1 MRQRTLSDKRNLSTS
16 LLLSCVNGLSLQ
28 VRGLLQTLS
37 LVIAEPKRS
46 PVGAKLA
53 NDDVCTSHRV
63 YDDARSRNN
72 GGDIRLRWRTRSR
85 ASDKADANG
94 GNVLTDALSRAIG
107 EDILVIVLV
116 RADTGVCMVKKKE
129 KTSRQPPCV
138 PCSSDAQ
145 RMDNITMP
153 PWINIRV
160 RPFF

>member
-16 LLLSCVNGLSLQ
+16 LLLSCVNSLSLQ

-37 LVIAEPKRS
+37 LVILSNQNVRRSEPNLR
-46 PVGAKLA
+46 

-72 GGDIRLRWRTRSR
+72 GGDIRLRWRTQSR

-94 GNVLTDALSRAIG
+94 GNVLTDALSRANG

-138 PCSSDAQ
+138 PCSCDAP
-145 RMDNITMP
+145 R
-153 PWINIRV
+153 
-160 RPFF
+160 

>member
-37 LVIAEPKRS
+37 LVDFAEPKRS

-72 GGDIRLRWRTRSR
+72 GGDIRLRRTRSR

-94 GNVLTDALSRAIG
+94 GNVLTDALSRA
-107 EDILVIVLV
+107 VV
-116 RADTGVCMVKKKE
+116 RIF
-129 KTSRQPPCV
+129 S
-138 PCSSDAQ
+138 
-145 RMDNITMP
+145 
-153 PWINIRV
+153 
-160 RPFF
+160 